1 MKKIIYAPVPE
12 QQVIYIDRELAVINN
27 DKVIYLKVNKL
38 EDMEFLFYILT
49 EWNIAEKHIEDII
62 EDIFRIYDDETE

>member
-38 EDMEFLFYILT
+38 EDMEFLFCILT

-62 EDIFRIYDDETE
+62 EAIFRIYDDETE